1 MTTDEELIRA
11 DQDAR
16 EAALDI
22 RRSFIV
28 QAPAGSGK
36 TELLIQRYLRLLA
49 SVDEPEEVLA
59 ITFTRKA
66 AAEMRERVIAALK
79 RAQGGQR
86 PEAAH
91 LQITDAAARSVL
103 QKNEDRGWE
112 LLTLSQRFRILT
124 LDAFNAGIARRL
136 PVTSGLANSGN
147 VIQDSQAQEVYRRAA
162 RSTLDWLASD
172 DDVGE
177 CVRNVLEHVDGN
189 TGRYVAYLTR
199 MLQTRDQ
206 WLAITGSGEL
216 ADRDGVRELLERNVS
231 ELVVTQLGATRAR
244 LAATNAGS
252 MASLLAYAASRL
264 RDNGVATP
272 WPDGLAELPDA
283 GADDLEAWKW
293 LTGLLLTGRGDW
305 RRTVNKNQGFPPGD
319 NGEKA
324 DWLALL
330 ERLSDD
336 ANLLE
341 DLRAVTRLPAPSY
354 TDGQW
359 DVLVALFRVL
369 PLAVTE
375 LRREF
380 SERSCADH
388 IEVALAASTALGSAT
403 EPGDMALMLDYRI
416 RHVLVDEMQDTS
428 ISQYRMLE
436 TLTGGWGPGDGRTFF
451 CVGDP
456 MQSVY
461 RFRNAEVGQFV
472 RSRQSGLG
480 GLPLE
485 SLTLRRNFRSG
496 EALVHWFNDV
506 FETLLPDR
514 DEPTSGAVSYS
525 PSAPVPAQRGIGDI
539 HISPLFDVDAI
550 DEARAVCDLVSRRL
564 ETSPGEDIA
573 VLVRSRTQLPALLA
587 YLRQA
592 GIAYQAVEIDR
603 LSDLKEIIDLI
614 ALTRAICHFSDRA
627 AWLALLRGPFAGLS
641 WADLLALVSAST
653 ASVWEALKDDDR
665 LRALSADGRERAI
678 ALREVMTEAMTID
691 RSMTLRERVERA
703 WHALGGPALLSSP
716 VEVEHAGLY
725 LDLIEQHETDGTL
738 SDVAELQ
745 SILDSQRV
753 SAGDDNCR
761 VSVMTMHKAKG
772 LEFDH
777 VILPFLGRY
786 TSMSERAVLSW
797 LNVPAESG
805 GSDLVVSPVGPA
817 HEVDNDPLHAYIEG
831 ARRRSDR
838 LEQDRLLYVAC
849 TRAKS
854 SLHLVASLAVDDEAP
869 RAPDSRSM
877 LSSLW
882 AALREDVIEAY
893 QMADSPPRVKPAD
906 DAAQFVTPIL
916 RRRAGSQAPVVPPP
930 LPITPARPDNADA
943 VSRPIH
949 YDWVGTVAREAGV
962 LVHRWLERFVAASS
976 VPDLAD
982 IDANREITRRWGQAA
997 GLDGDDLERVCDRVH
1012 ESLAAVLS
1020 DARGRWILDGQ
1031 GDAELPLTGLWRGQV
1046 LSIVIDRVRIDDNG
1060 VHWIIDYKTSSHE
1073 GGDLDG
1079 FLQQEVERYTDQ
1091 LDRYRSL
1098 YQAYSGVSGVRTALY
1113 FPLMQMFR
1121 EVKLEG

>member
-1 MTTDEELIRA
+1 MMTDEELISA
-11 DQDAR
+11 DQSAR
-16 EAALDI
+16 DAALDI
-22 RRSFIV
+22 RESYIV

-66 AAEMRERVIAALK
+66 AAEMRERVIAALR
-79 RAQGGQR
+79 RAQAGQR

-91 LQITDAAARSVL
+91 LQITYDAARSVL
-103 QKNEDRGWE
+103 EKDEHKGWA

-136 PVTSGLANSGN
+136 PVTSGLASSGN
-147 VIQDSQAQEVYRRAA
+147 VIQDSQAQDVYRRAA

-172 DDVGE
+172 DEVGD

-206 WLAITGSGEL
+206 WLAITGSGEH
-216 ADRDGVRELLERNVS
+216 ADRDGVRALLESNVA
-231 ELVVTQLGATRAR
+231 ELVATQLRATRAR
-244 LAATNAGS
+244 LEAANTGS
-252 MASLLAYAASRL
+252 MASLLAYAAARL

-283 GADDLEAWKW
+283 DPDQLDAWQW

-305 RRTVNKNQGFPPGD
+305 RRSVNKNQGFPPGD
-319 NGEKA
+319 KGEKA

-330 ERLSDD
+330 ARLSDD
-336 ANLLE
+336 AYLLQ
-341 DLRAVTRLPAPSY
+341 DLQAVTRLPSPSY

-359 DVLVALFRVL
+359 EVLVALFRVL

-380 SERSCADH
+380 GERGCADH
-388 IEVALAASTALGSAT
+388 IEVALAASAALGSAA

-416 RHVLVDEMQDTS
+416 RHILVDEMQDTS

-436 TLTGGWGPGDGRTFF
+436 TLTGGWSPGDGRTFF

-480 GLPLE
+480 GLPLR

-496 EALVHWFNDV
+496 ESLVKWFNDV
-506 FETLLPDR
+506 FATVLPDR

-525 PSAPVPAQRGIGDI
+525 PSASVPAQSGIGSI
-539 HISPLFDVDAI
+539 HFLPLFEVDAI

-564 ETSPGEDIA
+564 ESSPDEDIA
-573 VLVRSRTQLPALLA
+573 VLVRSRTQLPVLLA
-587 YLRQA
+587 DLRRA

-627 AWLALLRGPFAGLS
+627 AWLALLRSPFAGLS
-641 WADLLALVSAST
+641 WEDLLALVSGST
-653 ASVWEALKDDDR
+653 ASVWEMLADDDR
-665 LRALSADGRERAI
+665 LGTLSASGRQRVI
-678 ALREVMTEAMTID
+678 ALRDAMAAAMSID

-703 WHALGGPALLSSP
+703 WHSLGGPALLTSP
-716 VEVEHAGLY
+716 VEVEHTSLFM
-725 LDLIEQHETDGTL
+725 DLLERHEVDGTL

-745 SILDSQRV
+745 SVLDSQRV

-786 TSMSERAVLSW
+786 TSLSERAVLSW
-797 LNVPAESG
+797 LNVPVANG
-805 GSDLVVSPVGPA
+805 GSDLVVSPIGA
-817 HEVDNDPLHAYIEG
+817 THEVDNDPLHAYIEG

-849 TRAKS
+849 TRAKT
-854 SLHLVASLAVDDEAP
+854 SLHLVASLSVDDEAP
-869 RAPDSRSM
+869 RPPDSRSM

-882 AALREDVIEAY
+882 KALREDIVAAY
-893 QMADSPPRVKPAD
+893 QAADTPPTPKQTD
-906 DAAQFVTPIL
+906 DAALFVTPKL
-916 RRRAGSQAPVVPPP
+916 QRRTEGPAPVPPP
-930 LPITPARPDNADA
+930 LPVALKQPDGAEA
-943 VSRPIH
+943 ISRPIH
-949 YDWVGTVAREAGV
+949 YDWVGTIAREAGV
-962 LVHRWLERFVAASS
+962 LVHRWLERYVAARSL
-976 VPDLAD
+976 PDPAQLEAD
-982 IDANREITRRWGQAA
+982 RAITRRWAQAA
-997 GLDGDDLERVCDRVH
+997 GLVGDDLERVCARVH
-1012 ESLAAVLS
+1012 ESLAGVLA
-1020 DARGRWILDGQ
+1020 DARGRWILEGQ

-1046 LSIVIDRVRIDDNG
+1046 LSIVIDRIRVDDNG
-1060 VHWIIDYKTSSHE
+1060 AHWIIDYKTSSHE
-1073 GGDLDG
+1073 GGNLEG

-1091 LDRYRSL
+1091 LDRYRGL
-1098 YQAYSGVSGVRTALY
+1098 YRAYSGAADVRTALY
-1113 FPLMQMFR
+1113 FPLMQTFR
-1121 EVKLEG
+1121 EVTPGN

>member
-1 MTTDEELIRA
+1 MMTDEALISA
-11 DQDAR
+11 DQKAR

-22 RRSFIV
+22 QQSFIV

-66 AAEMRERVIAALK
+66 AAEMRERVIAALR
-79 RAQGGQR
+79 RAQTGQR
-86 PEAAH
+86 PEVAH
-91 LQITDAAARSVL
+91 LQITYDAARAVL
-103 QKNEDRGWE
+103 EKNAQRGWA

-136 PVTSGLANSGN
+136 PVTSGLASSGN
-147 VIQDSQAQEVYRRAA
+147 VIQDSQAQDVYRRAA

-172 DDVGE
+172 DEVGH

-216 ADRDGVRELLERNVS
+216 ADRDGVRELLEGNVS
-231 ELVVTQLGATRAR
+231 ELVAIQLRTTRAR
-244 LAATNAGS
+244 LDAANTGS
-252 MASLLAYAASRL
+252 MPSLLAYAAAQL

-283 GADDLEAWKW
+283 GADQLDAWQW

-305 RRTVNKNQGFPPGD
+305 RRSVNKNQGFPPGD

-324 DWLALL
+324 EWLALL
-330 ERLSDD
+330 GRLSDD
-336 ANLLE
+336 NYLLQ
-341 DLRAVTRLPAPSY
+341 DLQAVTRLPGPSY

-359 DVLVALFRVL
+359 AVLVALFRVL

-380 SERSCADH
+380 SERGCADH
-388 IEVALAASTALGSAT
+388 IEVALAASAALGSAA

-436 TLTGGWGPGDGRTFF
+436 TLTGGWSPGDGRTFF

-480 GLPLE
+480 GLPLR

-496 EALVHWFNDV
+496 ESLVHWFNDV
-506 FETLLPDR
+506 FATVLPDR

-525 PSAPVPAQRGIGDI
+525 ASASVPSQSGIGSI
-539 HISPLFDVDAI
+539 HVSPLFEVDAV

-564 ETSPGEDIA
+564 ELSPGDDIA
-573 VLVRSRTQLPALLA
+573 VLVRSRTQLPALLG
-587 YLRQA
+587 YLRRA

-603 LSDLKEIIDLI
+603 LSDLKEIIDLV

-641 WADLLALVSAST
+641 WEDLLALVSGST
-653 ASVWEALKDDDR
+653 ASIWEMLADDDR
-665 LRALSADGRERAI
+665 LGRLSPSGRHRAI
-678 ALREVMTEAMTID
+678 ALRDAMTVAMSID
-691 RSMTLRERVERA
+691 RSMTLRERVERS
-703 WHALGGPALLSSP
+703 WHSLGGPALLTSP
-716 VEVEHAGLY
+716 IEVEHTGLF
-725 LDLIEQHETDGTL
+725 LDLLERHEVDGTL
-738 SDVAELQ
+738 ADVAELQ
-745 SILDSQRV
+745 SVLDSQRV

-786 TSMSERAVLSW
+786 TGLSERAVLSW
-797 LNVPAESG
+797 LNVPAATG
-805 GSDLVVSPVGPA
+805 GSDLVVSPIGPA
-817 HEVDNDPLHAYIEG
+817 DEVDNDPLHAYIEG

-849 TRAKS
+849 TRARN
-854 SLHLVASLAVDDEAP
+854 SLQLVASLSVDEEAP
-869 RAPDSRSM
+869 RPPDPRSM

-882 AALREDVIEAY
+882 KALREDVTAAY
-893 QMADSPPRVKPAD
+893 QAAGLPPTPKQTD
-906 DAAQFVTPIL
+906 DVARFVTPKL
-916 RRRAGSQAPVVPPP
+916 RRKAEGQASAAPPP
-930 LPITPARPDNADA
+930 LPIALTQADDADA
-943 VSRPIH
+943 VDRPIH
-949 YDWVGTVAREAGV
+949 YDWVGRIGREAGV
-962 LVHRWLERFVAASS
+962 LVHRWLERFVAESTL
-976 VPDLAD
+976 PDRAD
-982 IDANREITRRWGQAA
+982 IDAHREITQRWAQAA
-997 GLDGDDLERVCDRVH
+997 GLGGDDLQRVCARVH
-1012 ESLAAVLS
+1012 ESLAQVLV
-1020 DARGRWILDGQ
+1020 DPRGRWILEGQ
-1031 GDAELPLTGLWRGQV
+1031 GDAELALTGLWRGQV

-1060 VHWIIDYKTSSHE
+1060 THWIIDYKTSSHE
-1073 GGDLDG
+1073 GGNLEG

-1098 YQAYSGVSGVRTALY
+1098 YRAYSGVPDVRTALY
-1113 FPLMQMFR
+1113 FPLMQTFR
-1121 EVKLEG
+1121 EVSLDE

>member
-1 MTTDEELIRA
+1 MTDEELISA
-11 DQDAR
+11 DQSAR

-22 RRSFIV
+22 RESYIV

-66 AAEMRERVIAALK
+66 AAEMRERVIAAMR
-79 RAQGGQR
+79 RAEAGQR
-86 PEAAH
+86 PDAAH
-91 LQITDAAARSVL
+91 LQITYDAARSVL
-103 QKNEDRGWE
+103 EKNEQKGWA

-136 PVTSGLANSGN
+136 PVTSGLASSGN
-147 VIQDSQAQEVYRRAA
+147 VIQDSQAQDVYRRAA
-162 RSTLDWLASD
+162 RSTLDWLATD
-172 DDVGE
+172 DEVGN

-206 WLAITGSGEL
+206 WLAITGSGEH
-216 ADRDGVRELLERNVS
+216 ADQDGIRALLERNVA
-231 ELVVTQLGATRAR
+231 ELVAIQLRATRAR
-244 LAATNAGS
+244 LEAANTGS
-252 MASLLAYAASRL
+252 MAFLLAYAAAR
-264 RDNGVATP
+264 RRENGVATP

-283 GADDLEAWKW
+283 DPAQLDAWQW

-305 RRTVNKNQGFPPGD
+305 RRSVNKNQGFPPGD

-330 ERLSDD
+330 ARLSDD
-336 ANLLE
+336 AYLRQ
-341 DLRAVTRLPAPSY
+341 DLQAVTRLPSPSY

-359 DVLVALFRVL
+359 EVLVALFRVL

-380 SERSCADH
+380 SERGCADH
-388 IEVALAASTALGSAT
+388 IEVALAASAALGSAA

-436 TLTGGWGPGDGRTFF
+436 TLTGGWSPGDGRTFF

-472 RSRQSGLG
+472 RSRQTGLG
-480 GLPLE
+480 GLPLR

-496 EALVHWFNDV
+496 ESLVHWFNDV
-506 FETLLPDR
+506 FATVLPDR

-525 PSAPVPAQRGIGDI
+525 PSASVPAQSGIGNV
-539 HISPLFDVDAI
+539 HISPLFEVDAT
-550 DEARAVCDLVSRRL
+550 DEARAVCDLVRRRL
-564 ETSPGEDIA
+564 ESSPGEDIA
-573 VLVRSRTQLPALLA
+573 ILVRSRTQLPALLA
-587 YLRQA
+587 DLRRA

-614 ALTRAICHFSDRA
+614 ALTRAVCHLSDRA

-641 WADLLALVSAST
+641 WKDLLALVSGST
-653 ASVWEALKDDDR
+653 ASVWEMLADDDR
-665 LRALSADGRERAI
+665 LNTLSASGRVRAI
-678 ALREVMTEAMTID
+678 ALRDAMAAAISID

-703 WHALGGPALLSSP
+703 WHSLGGPALLTSP
-716 VEVEHAGLY
+716 VEVEHTSLF
-725 LDLIEQHETDGTL
+725 LDLLERHEIDGTL

-745 SILDSQRV
+745 SVLDSQRV

-786 TSMSERAVLSW
+786 TSLSERAVLSW
-797 LNVPAESG
+797 LNVPAANG
-805 GSDLVVSPVGPA
+805 GSDLVVSPIGPA

-838 LEQDRLLYVAC
+838 LEQDRLMYVAC
-849 TRAKS
+849 TRAKT
-854 SLHLVASLAVDDEAP
+854 SLHLVASLSVNDEAP
-869 RAPDSRSM
+869 RPPDPRSM

-882 AALREDVIEAY
+882 EALREEVVAAY
-893 QMADSPPRVKPAD
+893 QAVDTPLSRKQTD
-906 DAAQFVTPIL
+906 DTAIFVTPKL
-916 RRRAGSQAPVVPPP
+916 RRGAEGPVPEPPP
-930 LPITPARPDNADA
+930 LPVASKQPETAEAI
-943 VSRPIH
+943 SRPIH
-949 YDWVGTVAREAGV
+949 YDWVGNIAREAGV
-962 LVHRWLERFVAASS
+962 LVHRWLERFVAARSL
-976 VPDLAD
+976 PDPAQLDAD
-982 IDANREITRRWGQAA
+982 REITRRWALAA
-997 GLDGDDLERVCDRVH
+997 GLVGDDLERVCARVYD
-1012 ESLAAVLS
+1012 SLAGVLA

-1046 LSIVIDRVRIDDNG
+1046 LSIVIDRIRIDDNG
-1060 VHWIIDYKTSSHE
+1060 AHWIIDYKTSSHE
-1073 GGDLDG
+1073 GGNLEG

-1091 LDRYRSL
+1091 LDRYRGL
-1098 YQAYSGVSGVRTALY
+1098 YRAYSGAADVRTALY
-1113 FPLMQMFR
+1113 FPLMQTFR
-1121 EVKLEG
+1121 EVTPDN

>member
-11 DQDAR
+11 DQEAR

-22 RRSFIV
+22 RQSYIV

-66 AAEMRERVIAALK
+66 AAEMRERVIAALR
-79 RAQGGQR
+79 RAQAGER

-91 LQITDAAARSVL
+91 LQITYDAARSVL
-103 QKNEDRGWE
+103 EKNDARDWE
-112 LLTLSQRFRILT
+112 LLTLSHRFRILT

-136 PVTSGLANSGN
+136 PVTSGLASSGK

-162 RSTLDWLASD
+162 RATLDWLASD
-172 DDVGE
+172 NDVGE
-177 CVRNVLEHVDGN
+177 CVRNVLVHVDGN

-216 ADRDGVRELLERNVS
+216 ADRDGVRELLENNVS
-231 ELVVTQLGATRAR
+231 ELVATQLRATRAR
-244 LAATNAGS
+244 LEATNTGS
-252 MASLLAYAASRL
+252 MASLLAYAAARL
-264 RDNGVATP
+264 RDSGVATP

-283 GADDLEAWKW
+283 GADSLDAWKW
-293 LTGLLLTGRGDW
+293 LTGLLLTGRGGW

-324 DWLALL
+324 GWLELL
-330 ERLSDD
+330 GRLSNDTF
-336 ANLLE
+336 LQQ
-341 DLRAVTRLPAPSY
+341 DLQAVTRLPEPSY

-380 SERSCADH
+380 SERGCADH
-388 IEVALAASTALGSAT
+388 IEVALAASAALGSAT
-403 EPGDMALMLDYRI
+403 EPGDLALMLDYRI
-416 RHVLVDEMQDTS
+416 RHILVDEMQDTS

-436 TLTGGWGPGDGRTFF
+436 TLTGGWSHGDGRTFF

-480 GLPLE
+480 GLSLE

-496 EALVHWFNDV
+496 ETLVHWFNDV
-506 FETLLPDR
+506 FETILPDR

-525 PSAPVPAQRGIGDI
+525 PSASVPAQSGIGGI
-539 HISPLFDVDAI
+539 RVSSLFEADTI
-550 DEARAVCDLVSRRL
+550 DEAGAVCDLVSRRL
-564 ETSPGEDIA
+564 ELSPAEDIA

-587 YLRQA
+587 YLRRA

-603 LSDLKEIIDLI
+603 LSDLKEIIDLV
-614 ALTRAICHFSDRA
+614 ALTRAICHLSDRA
-627 AWLALLRGPFAGLS
+627 AWLGLLRGPFAGLS
-641 WADLLALVSAST
+641 WEDLLALVSGSA
-653 ASVWEALKDDDR
+653 ASVWEMLADDDR
-665 LRALSADGRERAI
+665 LGSLSADGRERAI
-678 ALREVMTEAMTID
+678 ALRDAMADAMSID
-691 RSMTLRERVERA
+691 RSITLRERVERS
-703 WHALGGPALLSSP
+703 WHALGGPALLTSP
-716 VEVEHAGLY
+716 AEIEHAGLY

-738 SDVAELQ
+738 GDVAELQ

-753 SAGDDNCR
+753 SAGDDDCR

-849 TRAKS
+849 TRART
-854 SLHLVASLAVDDEAP
+854 SLQLVASISVDDQAP
-869 RAPDSRSM
+869 RPPDPRSM

-882 AALREDVIEAY
+882 SAVREDVFAAY
-893 QMADSPPRVKPAD
+893 QAAGSPPTAKPVD
-906 DAAQFVTPIL
+906 DVARFVTPVL
-916 RRRAGSQAPVVPPP
+916 RRRTGTRKPVVPPP
-930 LPITPARPDNADA
+930 LPIALKKPDNADA
-943 VSRPIH
+943 TGRPIH

-962 LVHRWLERFVAASS
+962 LVHRWLERFVAANP
-976 VPDLAD
+976 VPGRPR
-982 IDANREITRRWGQAA
+982 IDADRDVTRRWGQAA
-997 GLDGDDLERVCDRVH
+997 GLNGDDLERVCDRVH
-1012 ESLAAVLS
+1012 ESVAGVL
-1020 DARGRWILDGQ
+1020 DDPRGRWILNGQ

-1046 LSIVIDRVRIDDNG
+1046 VSIVIDRVRIDDDG
-1060 VHWIIDYKTSSHE
+1060 THWIIDYKTSSHE

-1098 YQAYSGVSGVRTALY
+1098 YRAYSGARDVRTALY
-1113 FPLMQMFR
+1113 FPLMQTFR
-1121 EVKLEG
+1121 EVVLGD